1 MRHFQWRRFQ
11 STERKTEYR
20 CKFCDRTIEEIVPG
34 QTYTCVHC
42 DEQFFPLEDRKLFA
56 FQLVFDEV
64 MLAQLKKLG
73 SEKHI
78 RDLLAKLFDKM
89 QSLGPRAGELVDSQL
104 GLYEMKVKHPPI
116 RLYYRH
122 VHGPSELQVFEYE
135 MKTSPEMQKKTI
147 GKLRQRIRSRDPRE

>member
-20 CKFCDRTIEEIVPG
+20 CKLCKRPLEEIVPG
-34 QTYTCVHC
+34 EAYNCVHC
-42 DEQFFPLEDRKLFA
+42 DEQFFPLEDRELFA

-64 MLAQLKKLG
+64 MLSQLKKLG
-73 SEKHI
+73 RDKHV

-122 VHGPSELQVFEYE
+122 VHGSSELQVFEYE
-135 MKTSPEMQKKTI
+135 MKTSPEKQKKTI